1 MKKSNWKNWVAVA
14 VIIVA
19 IAAIAYEHLKPAPHT
34 RQTLDVAFVPVTCH
48 LTCPVTDFASKTTTT
63 GTEFNAVRFTAFP
76 PIVEAMKAKRLE
88 AAFLTVPLAMQL
100 REQGAPI
107 KICCLGHRNGSAIVI
122 QAGDTAKSLADMKGK
137 IIAIP
142 SPYSN
147 ESILLHMLMQKQGL
161 KPGDI
166 KIIKLG
172 PPDMPTAL
180 AAKTIDGFV
189 VAEPF
194 VSAAVK
200 NGTGRIL
207 YDANDIW
214 PNYISCC
221 LAVNEDLI
229 NKHPEIVKD
238 LVRGIVD
245 SGAWADDHRRDA
257 AKLAAPYFRQD
268 LGLLTYVLT
277 QKRDPISYRMLTP
290 GDAEMQRIEDMG
302 MAQGLFHK
310 KIPMSDLMDKS
321 FIPVDVQPAVI
332 DTSKLGTIP
341 KS

>member
-1 MKKSNWKNWVAVA
+1 MKKSNWKNWVAVI
-14 VIIVA
+14 VIVA
-19 IAAIAYEHLKPAPHT
+19 AVAAIAYEHLRPGLHA

-76 PIVEAMKAKRLE
+76 PIVEAMKAKKLE
-88 AAFLTVPLAMQL
+88 AAFLTVPLAMQM
-100 REQGAPI
+100 REQGAPV
-107 KICCLGHRNGSAIVI
+107 KICCLGHRNGSSLII
-122 QAGDTAKSLADMKGK
+122 QASDPAKSLADMKGK
-137 IIAIP
+137 TIAIP

-147 ESILLHMLMQKQGL
+147 ENILLHMLMAQQGL
-161 KPGDI
+161 KPADI

-194 VSAAVK
+194 CSAAVK

-207 YDANDIW
+207 YNANDIW

-221 LAVNEDLI
+221 LVVHEDLI
-229 NKHPEIVKD
+229 NQHPEIVKD

-245 SGAWADDHRRDA
+245 SGAWADDHRLDA

-268 LGLLTYVLT
+268 QGLLTYVLT
-277 QKRDPISYRMLTP
+277 KSPDRISYRMLTP
-290 GDAEMQRIEDMG
+290 GDAEMQKIEDMG
-302 MAQGLFHK
+302 VAQGLFHK
-310 KIPMSDLMDKS
+310 KIPMSELMDKG
-321 FIPVDVQPAVI
+321 FIPANIEPAKI
-332 DTSKLGTIP
+332 DNSKLGTIP